1 MIKKMAKGPSGITV
15 HRRSTQVSGGMGR
28 DVIVTHTIL
37 HTETFIM
44 ANGYVS

>member
-15 HRRSTQVSGGMGR
+15 PRRSTQGSGGMGR
-28 DVIVTHTIL
+28 DMVMAHTIL

-44 ANGYVS
+44 ANGNVG

>member
-15 HRRSTQVSGGMGR
+15 HRRSTQGSGGTGR
-28 DVIVTHTIL
+28 DMVMAHTIL

-44 ANGYVS
+44 ANGNVG